1 MSMNLQEKTIAQIQQ
16 MPDSLVK
23 EVSDFIDRLLTKYKL
38 EQGEWSFNFGE
49 SIDTAESDF
58 ADYLSNLED
67 YEQRLASGEIKW

>member
-1 MSMNLQEKTIAQIQQ
+1 MNLQEKTIAQIQQ